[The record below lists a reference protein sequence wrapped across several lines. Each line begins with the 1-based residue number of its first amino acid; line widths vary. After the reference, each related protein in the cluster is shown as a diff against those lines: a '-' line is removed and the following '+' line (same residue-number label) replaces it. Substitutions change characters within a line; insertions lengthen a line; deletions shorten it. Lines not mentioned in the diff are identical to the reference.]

1 MATKKILIVDDD
13 KFLLDIYSTKFRSAG
28 YEVEIVMN
36 GNDAIDKIKEASDYA
51 FVLMD
56 VAMPVLG
63 GFETLEKLKEMKLL
77 DKFPV
82 IMLTNAARSEE
93 LERGDKLGAKG
104 YVIKSQHT
112 PSEVVKIVEEI
123 IKKEV

>member
-1 MATKKILIVDDD
+1 MENKKILIVDDD
-13 KFLLDIYSTKFRSAG
+13 KFLLDIYSTKFRASG
-28 YEVEIVMN
+28 YDVEIASN
-36 GNDAIDKIKEASDYA
+36 GNDAADKIKDNSFA

-63 GFETLEKLKEMKLL
+63 GFETLEKLQEMKLI
-77 DKFPV
+77 DKSPV
-82 IMLTNAARSEE
+82 IMLTNAASPEE

-112 PSEVVKIVEEI
+112 PSEVVKIVEKI
-123 IKKEV
+123 ISE

>member
-1 MATKKILIVDDD
+1 MDKKKILIVDDD
-13 KFLLDIYSTKFRSAG
+13 KFLLDIYSTKFRAAG
-28 YEVEIVMN
+28 YEVEIAMD
-36 GNDAIDKIKEASDYA
+36 GKEAIEKIAATDSYG

-63 GFETLEKLKEMKLL
+63 GFETLEELNQKKLL
-77 DKFPV
+77 GKFPI
-82 IMLTNAARSEE
+82 IMLTNAGRTEE

-112 PSEVVKIVEEI
+112 PSEIVKIVEKIVSE
-123 IKKEV
+123 

>member
-1 MATKKILIVDDD
+1 MTAKKILIVDDD
-13 KFLLDIYSTKFRSAG
+13 KFLLDIYSTKFRGAG
-28 YEVEIVMN
+28 YEVDIAPN
-36 GNDAIDKIKEASDYA
+36 GDDAIDKIKEAENYE
-51 FVLMD
+51 FILMD

-82 IMLTNAARSEE
+82 IMLTNAARPEE
-93 LERGDKLGAKG
+93 LEKGDKLGAKG

-123 IKKEV
+123 IKKGA